1 MHCVH
6 KIKNDIIPLSFI
18 SYINIAVIGGIND
31 IAKGSS
37 QTAFAHEFYELV
49 RTLFLRKVKNFIHGE
64 LVAMGLA
71 VQLEYNKQGEQIL
84 ALCNLLK
91 KYALPLYLFDIPIA
105 PTKENM
111 ENLFPA
117 MADSD
122 SMANEGAQ
130 GHERLRSALNRLFNT
145 EIQ

>member
-18 SYINIAVIGGIND
+18 SYINTAVISGISG
-31 IAKGSS
+31 IARGSS

-49 RTLFLRKVKNFIHGE
+49 RTLFPRKVKNFIHGE

-105 PTKENM
+105 PTKK
-111 ENLFPA
+111 
-117 MADSD
+117 
-122 SMANEGAQ
+122 
-130 GHERLRSALNRLFNT
+130 HEKSVPCHGRFRFYGK
-145 EIQ
+145 